1 MNKRLIVLA
10 VAGAFGASGAAFA
23 APKDSGPSASVHGHV
38 ESLFT
43 VSDDRGDFDFVGG
56 APIDDNRLER
66 KFRTEG
72 EVSVRANANDDVYVR
87 VDLDYNSR
95 YGISGNDLDIEQLF
109 GAYRINDM
117 AKVKVGR
124 FNSPLGYEKQDA
136 PYKTTISRSLI
147 MELLDAQTEL
157 YQNNIE
163 GVALNLNVGPA
174 MVTLGVLNEIG
185 GVDEENSF
193 LAHVKGEV
201 IPGLNLGLGM
211 LTQEDVDVNPNS
223 FETLINFNADYS
235 IDFDGVATTFFVDY
249 LTAGE
254 LLDNAYSVGAKAR
267 FGDFG
272 ATFRYDFA
280 EFDDGGE
287 RTAMTL
293 AGNWYATDNLDLRV
307 EWRNNDFDGL
317 DEDFDGASIDD
328 DFDSVVLSATYRF

>member
-23 APKDSGPSASVHGHV
+23 APKDMGPSASVHGHV
-38 ESLFT
+38 ESLFV
-43 VSDDRGDFDFVGG
+43 VSDDFGDVGG
-56 APIDDNRLER
+56 GDNTEER
-66 KFRTEG
+66 KFHTEG
-72 EVSVRANANDDVYVR
+72 EVSVHAKATDDVYVR

-95 YGISGNDLDIEQLF
+95 YSVSGDDLEIEQLF
-109 GAYRINDM
+109 GAWRINDM

-136 PYKTTISRSLI
+136 PRKTTISRSVI
-147 MELLDAQTEL
+147 MELLDDQTSL

-163 GVALNLNVGPA
+163 GVAVNLNVGPA
-174 MVTLGVLNEIG
+174 MVTLGVLNELG

-211 LTQEDVDVNPNS
+211 LTQEDVDVSAGS

-235 IDFDGVATTFFVDY
+235 IDFDGVATTFFLDY

-254 LLDNAYSVGAKAR
+254 DLDNAYSLGAKAR

-272 ATFRYDFA
+272 ATFRYDLA
-280 EFDDGGE
+280 EFDNDAE
-287 RTAMTL
+287 ITAITL
-293 AGNWYATDNLDLRV
+293 AGNWRATDNLDLRA
-307 EWRNNDFDGL
+307 EWRNDDFDN
-317 DEDFDGASIDD
+317 GATSV
-328 DFDSVVLSATYRF
+328 DFDSVVVSATYSF